1 MITKIRELIAE
12 KPESSKKSIDKKKLK
27 KSDARP
33 KDSKSKDKK
42 ADHHHKTLKIK
53 KLSTETTE
61 KDHANRS
68 KTGQKS
74 LSVKDRI
81 PLAPFFGEKE
91 AAERLLAN
99 AEKFENEQVK
109 RTRDAVEE
117 KTQENER
124 AVRKAR
130 EFLQQ
135 VETGLLQIQNG
146 IKEVGIKD
154 N

>member
-12 KPESSKKSIDKKKLK
+12 KPESSKKSIDKTKLK

-42 ADHHHKTLKIK
+42 ADHHHKTLKM

-68 KTGQKS
+68 KTGHKS
-74 LSVKDRI
+74 LSAKDRI

-109 RTRDAVEE
+109 RTRDAIEE

>member
-27 KSDARP
+27 KSDARA

-42 ADHHHKTLKIK
+42 ADHHHETSKIK
-53 KLSTETTE
+53 KLSAETTG
-61 KDHANRS
+61 KDDADRT
-68 KTGQKS
+68 KTSHKS
-74 LSVKDRI
+74 LSAKDRI
-81 PLAPFFGEKE
+81 PLASFVSEKE
-91 AAERLLAN
+91 AAERLLAK
-99 AEKFENEQVK
+99 AKMFENEQVK
-109 RTRDAVEE
+109 RTRDAIEE

-124 AVRKAR
+124 AVKKAR

-146 IKEVGIKD
+146 IKEAGIKD

>member
-12 KPESSKKSIDKKKLK
+12 KPESSKKSIDKKKLNE
-27 KSDARP
+27 SDARP
-33 KDSKSKDKK
+33 KDSKSMDKK
-42 ADHHHKTLKIK
+42 ADHHHKTSKIK
-53 KLSTETTE
+53 EQSAETTE
-61 KDHANRS
+61 KDHANGG
-68 KTGQKS
+68 KTGHKS
-74 LSVKDRI
+74 LSAKDRI
-81 PLAPFFGEKE
+81 PLAPFVGQKE

-109 RTRDAVEE
+109 RTRDAIEE

-124 AVRKAR
+124 AVKKAR

-146 IKEVGIKD
+146 IKEAGIKD

>member
-27 KSDARP
+27 KSEARR

-68 KTGQKS
+68 KTGHKS
-74 LSVKDRI
+74 LSAKDRI
-81 PLAPFFGEKE
+81 PLAPFVGEKE

-109 RTRDAVEE
+109 RTRDAIEE

-146 IKEVGIKD
+146 IKEVGVKD